1 MYYVLGRCIFYM
13 LDDRKEKGVAAAE
26 QKSRAFL
33 AITPLIL
40 TGFLLMRE
48 LETQSGRGG

>member
-1 MYYVLGRCIFYM
+1 MI
-13 LDDRKEKGVAAAE
+13 DDRKESGGGGAAAE

-33 AITPLIL
+33 AITPLVL

>member
-1 MYYVLGRCIFYM
+1 MI
-13 LDDRKEKGVAAAE
+13 DDRKESGGGAAAE